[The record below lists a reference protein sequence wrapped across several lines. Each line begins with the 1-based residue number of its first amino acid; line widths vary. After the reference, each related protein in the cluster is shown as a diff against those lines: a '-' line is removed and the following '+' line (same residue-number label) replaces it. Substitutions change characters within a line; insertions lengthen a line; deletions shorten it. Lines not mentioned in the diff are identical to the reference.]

1 MAGRAEEPLPAATV
15 AEDEEENLAA
25 ELGSY
30 KGQVRL
36 VSDCEEEIMLLWAIQ
51 QPIFSKNNAFVSQS
65 SLQLKIDACG
75 RSLSILQ
82 SPSSLVRFL
91 LLYFNNS
98 CHFLFRLT
106 VVLNSLELSR
116 YMLSIHLCFIL

>member
-1 MAGRAEEPLPAATV
+1 MAGRAEEPPPTL
-15 AEDEEENLAA
+15 AEEEEENVVA

-82 SPSSLVRFL
+82 SPSSLVRAHSSPVEL
-91 LLYFNNS
+91 TIS
-98 CHFLFRLT
+98 C
-106 VVLNSLELSR
+106 
-116 YMLSIHLCFIL
+116 YG